1 MNSLKMAGL
10 VLIIVGALGLA
21 YGGFSYTKD
30 TTAVKLGSLEL
41 KVQERKSINV
51 PLWAGISAIV
61 LGAALMV
68 LSGKGR

>member
-1 MNSLKMAGL
+1 MNFLKMTGL
-10 VLIIVGALGLA
+10 ALILAGALGLA

-41 KVQERKSINV
+41 KVQERETINV

-61 LGAALMV
+61 LGAALFV
-68 LSGKGR
+68 LGGKK